1 MRGQPPFSL
10 RGKGT
15 VPIFFTE
22 IQGTRFR
29 FLSKIRSCP
38 PISIFLFLLLVIA
51 GAAWAGDEPFAT
63 PSNWGGTGLMET
75 PTARVMKEGQFRFGV
90 GLIDPYRHYY
100 GAIGLFKGL
109 EIDGRFTEEIGI
121 WALSDAYGNNKD
133 KVVDIKY
140 QFLPETKYFPAI
152 ALGLN
157 DPHGTRLFGS
167 QYIVANKQIYPFDF
181 SVGFGNGRYGRKPLG
196 SSGDSFKVEMF
207 QDPRGWLSDGLFFGG
222 VQFAPTKWLT
232 LMAEYNSIRYD
243 QQTSDP
249 AQPKYF
255 TSPVPSKFNF
265 GLRLKPWDWLEADVS
280 YQRGQQLGGN
290 VAMNFELGQP
300 MLPIFDLPY
309 KEKAELRRNP
319 LAERLDRALK
329 DSGFTDIGIKTEG
342 NDIWIET
349 MNDKYYYSPKAVG
362 VVMRILKDTLP
373 PYIEKVHLTFTDKG
387 IPVLS
392 FVTTREDIVALYEEK
407 LTLGEFLYVS
417 QFRTDVYENLDVEKK
432 DKKYYHWGIYPAF
445 RMFVND
451 PSGFFKYRLGV
462 NEWIKFNPWKGS
474 MFMVNLE
481 QYPINNVS
489 TANTPS
495 AQPVRTD
502 YVYYTYEKTLMDKLL
517 MDQMVKLPNEVYAR
531 AAVGYLETEYA
542 GLDWEVAK
550 PLWGGRVMV
559 GLSGS
564 VVKKREVGQA
574 FAMKQNDWK
583 NYYTTGFLNTA
594 LNIPEAEVSLDLRT
608 GQFLAG
614 DRGTRLTI
622 SKFFNGVI
630 LFGWYSMT
638 NSNEV
643 FTDSY
648 NRGYSD
654 KGIGVIWPLRLFIG
668 KDSRNVYSFAISPW
682 TRDVA
687 QDIEHAYSLFDFMG
701 RNQEVYWKKD
711 RGMLN

>member
-1 MRGQPPFSL
+1 MRLKKIRGQSQFSL
-10 RGKGT
+10 REKRT
-15 VPIFFTE
+15 VPIFF
-22 IQGTRFR
+22 I
-29 FLSKIRSCP
+29 
-38 PISIFLFLLLVIA
+38 LLLFFA
-51 GAAWAGDEPFAT
+51 GVAWAGDEPFAT
-63 PSNWGGTGLMET
+63 PSNWGGTGIMET

-90 GLIDPYRHYY
+90 GLINPYRHYY

-109 EIDGRFTEEIGI
+109 EIDGRFTEILDTQTHLGP
-121 WALSDAYGNNKD
+121 SYGDYKD
-133 KVVDIKY
+133 KVVDIKW
-140 QFLPETKYFPAI
+140 QFLPETKWFPAL

-157 DPHGTRLFGS
+157 DPHGTRIYGS
-167 QYIVANKQIYPFDF
+167 QFIVANKQIYPFDF
-181 SVGFGNGRYGRKPLG
+181 SIGFGNGRYGRKPLS

-222 VQFAPTKWLT
+222 VQFAPTRWLT

-249 AQPKYF
+249 ARAKYF
-255 TSPVPSKFNF
+255 TSAVPSKFNF
-265 GLRLKPWDWLEADVS
+265 GLRWKPYEWLEADLS
-280 YQRGQQLGGN
+280 YQRGQQLGVN
-290 VAMNFELGQP
+290 VSMNFELGQP

-319 LAERLDRALK
+319 LAERLDKALK
-329 DSGFTDIGIKTEG
+329 ESGFTDIGIKTVG

-349 MNDKYYYSPKAVG
+349 MNDTYYYSPKAVG
-362 VVMRILKDTLP
+362 VVLRILKDTLP
-373 PYIEKVHLTFTDKG
+373 PYIEKVHLAFTEAG

-417 QFRTDVYENLDVEKK
+417 QYRTDVYENLDVEKK
-432 DKKYYHWGIYPAF
+432 DKKYYHWGVVPAF
-445 RMFVND
+445 RMFLND
-451 PSGFFKYRLGV
+451 PSGFFKYRLGI
-462 NEWIKFNPWKGS
+462 NEWVKLNPWKGS
-474 MFMVNLE
+474 TLMVALE
-481 QYPINNVS
+481 QYPLNDVS
-489 TANTPS
+489 TSNTPS

-502 YVYYTYEKTLMDKLL
+502 YVYYTYEKVLMDKLL
-517 MDQMVKLPNEVYAR
+517 ADQMVKLPHEIYAR
-531 AAVGYLETEYA
+531 AAFGYLETEYA

-574 FAMKQNDWK
+574 FAIKQNDWK
-583 NYYTTGFLNTA
+583 NYYTTGFINTA
-594 LNIPEAEVSLDLRT
+594 LNVPEAEVSLDLRM

-614 DRGTRLTI
+614 DRGTRVTL

-638 NSNEV
+638 NTDL
-643 FTDSY
+643 FTNSY
-648 NRGYSD
+648 NQGYHD
-654 KGIGVIWPLRLFIG
+654 KGIGIVWPLRLFIG
-668 KDSRNVYSFAISPW
+668 KDSKTTYTFAISPW

-687 QDIEHAYSLFDFMG
+687 QDVDHVYSLFDFMG
-701 RNQEVYWKKD
+701 RNQEVYWNKD
-711 RGMLN
+711 KGMMN

>member
-1 MRGQPPFSL
+1 MGLKKIRGWSQLAL
-10 RGKGT
+10 REKRAA
-15 VPIFFTE
+15 PIFF
-22 IQGTRFR
+22 
-29 FLSKIRSCP
+29 
-38 PISIFLFLLLVIA
+38 IFLLFFA
-51 GAAWAGDEPFAT
+51 GVVWAGDEPFVT

-75 PTARVMKEGQFRFGV
+75 PTARVMKEGQFRVGV
-90 GLIDPYRHYY
+90 GVIEPYRNYY
-100 GAIGLFKGL
+100 GALSPFKGI
-109 EIDGRFTEEIGI
+109 EIDFRFTEIADVYATGLP
-121 WALSDAYGNNKD
+121 ASYGAYKD
-133 KVVDIKY
+133 KVADIKY
-140 QFLPETKYFPAI
+140 QFLPETKWFPAL

-157 DPHGTRLFGS
+157 DPLGTRVYGS

-181 SVGFGNGRYGRKPLG
+181 SIGFGNGRYGRKSLSG
-196 SSGDSFKVEMF
+196 SGESFKAEIF

-243 QQTSDP
+243 QQTDP

-255 TSPVPSKFNF
+255 TSPVPSPFNF
-265 GLRLKPWDWLEADVS
+265 GLRWKPYEWIEADLS
-280 YQRGQQLGGN
+280 YQRGNQVGVN
-290 VAMNFELGQP
+290 VAMNFDLGRP

-329 DSGFTDIGIKTEG
+329 ESGFTDIGIKTVG
-342 NDIWIET
+342 NDLWIET

-362 VVMRILKDTLP
+362 VVLRILKDTLP
-373 PYIEKVHLTFTDKG
+373 PYIEKVHITFTDKG

-407 LTLGEFLYVS
+407 LTLKEFLYVS
-417 QFRTDVYENLDVEKK
+417 RFRTDVYENLDVEKK
-432 DKKYYHWGIYPAF
+432 DRKYYHFGVMPAF

-451 PSGFFKYRLGV
+451 PSGFFKYRLGF
-462 NEWIKFNPWKGS
+462 NEWVKLTPWKGS
-474 MFMVNLE
+474 TLMASLE
-481 QYPINNVS
+481 QYPLNNVS
-489 TANTPS
+489 TSNAPS
-495 AQPVRTD
+495 SQPVRTD
-502 YVYYTYEKTLMDKLL
+502 FVYYTYEKVLMDKLL
-517 MDQMVKLPNEVYAR
+517 VDQMVKLPHEIYAR
-531 AAVGYLETEYA
+531 AAFGYLETEYA

-550 PLWGGRVMV
+550 PFFGGRFMV

-564 VVKKREVGQA
+564 VVKKREIGNA

-583 NYYTTGFLNTA
+583 DYYTTGFLNTA
-594 LNIPEAEVSLDLRT
+594 LNIPEADVSLNLRT

-614 DRGTRLTI
+614 DRGTRITL

-638 NSNEV
+638 NTDAV
-643 FTDSY
+643 FTDSF

-654 KGIGVIWPLRLFIG
+654 KGVGIVWPLRLFIG
-668 KDSRNVYSFAISPW
+668 KDSKSVYYFSVSPW

-687 QDIEHAYSLFDFMG
+687 QDIGHVYSLFDFMG

-711 RGMLN
+711 RGMMN